1 MNYLGNAFSLQMLSN
16 TTASVSVT
24 PIEKEDIPVICLS
37 VLGHQD
43 IADFLGYPVNRATL
57 ILGESDTLYVAQ
69 FVGGRLPEGVSALT
83 ADQMGMIQYFKVSV
97 KYTQPKVATMDMLEN
112 PENYGLI

>member
-16 TTASVSVT
+16 TAATVSVV
-24 PIEKEDIPVICLS
+24 PIEREDIPVICKS

-57 ILGESDTLYVAQ
+57 ILGEKDVLYVAQ

-83 ADQMGMIQYFKVSV
+83 ADQMGMIQYFKVTVMYLPSMLA
-97 KYTQPKVATMDMLEN
+97 TQDMLEN